1 MELREFQGHIRRLAT
16 LPKTRAPVV
25 SCYLRVEGGDLKHRR
40 VFAGRVEELRRSFA
54 GEDARLLEEALT
66 PIERFL
72 STEVH
77 RGSKGVAVF
86 SRAGRQPFFL
96 ALQFYVP
103 LPTWI
108 AADTLPNIY
117 HLVELKDTYW
127 RFVVLVCSQDTARI
141 VSVNLGAV
149 TLDLL
154 TERPDLRQ
162 RLGRGWSKEQFQRH
176 RTTRTR
182 KFVADTVKALSGI
195 MAAGNYDHLILAGD
209 SGMTA
214 RVRRALPPH
223 MAARL
228 VRVIRKSGRSG
239 SWEIVAQSISA
250 FLEAEQE
257 ESKATVD
264 ALQQQLRTGSLAV
277 AGTRASYWALKLGQV
292 ETLVMS
298 TEYAPRPGWM
308 CRGCRIDRTTE
319 QLSNKCPACGS
330 RSLEH
335 LRIREAMLRLAE
347 QHRCQ
352 VELVRD
358 SATMTR
364 LGGVGCLLRF
374 SHGAAGRVPARAW
387 TARDRSYSYP
397 DAGVA
402 GGQFGS

>member
-1 MELREFQGHIRRLAT
+1 MELREFQGHIRKLAT
-16 LPKTRAPVV
+16 LPKTQAPVV
-25 SCYLRVEGGDLKHRR
+25 SCYLRVEGGHLKHRR
-40 VFAGRVEELRRSFA
+40 VLADRVEELRRSFA
-54 GEDARLLEEALT
+54 GEDARLFEEALT

-77 RGSKGVAVF
+77 RSSKGVAVF

-96 ALQFYVP
+96 VLQFYVP

-154 TERPDLRQ
+154 SERPELRQ

-182 KFVADTVKALSGI
+182 KFIVDTVKALSGI
-195 MAAGNYDHLILAGD
+195 VAAGNYDHLILAGD
-209 SGMTA
+209 PRMTA
-214 RVRRALPPH
+214 RVRRALPAH

-228 VRVIRKSGRSG
+228 VSVIRKSGRSG
-239 SWEIVAQSISA
+239 SWEIVAESISA
-250 FLEAEQE
+250 FIEAEQE
-257 ESKATVD
+257 ESKATVEE
-264 ALQQQLRTGSLAV
+264 LQQQLRTGSLAV

-298 TEYAPRPGWM
+298 TEYAPGPGWM

-319 QLSNKCPACGS
+319 QLPNKCPACGA

-347 QHRCQ
+347 QRRCQ

-374 SHGAAGRVPARAW
+374 RPGVAGRGPARAW
-387 TARDRSYSYP
+387 TARDRSYSY
-397 DAGVA
+397 AGA
-402 GGQFGS
+402 AEGQFGS